1 MICDGS
7 RLMRYPRSVVLFA
20 LLSACH
26 RSPPCCM
33 RLPTVHCPE
42 MLLENHFM
50 LLLLSQFSLSSF
62 FPSATVAV
70 FARRWCFVRYRCS
83 LACRRFLRLPSK
95 LFLLV
100 VVVVLA
106 SRFGRFSL
114 CASAC
119 SRRGSCG
126 AWSAFCWS
134 VFIVAAGWLLMVVA
148 GCCAPCSRCAVFLQ
162 GVIV

>member
-1 MICDGS
+1 MHCS
-7 RLMRYPRSVVLFA
+7 PSCLHTFA
-20 LLSACH
+20 DCSLS
-26 RSPPCCM
+26 
-33 RLPTVHCPE
+33 E

-50 LLLLSQFSLSSF
+50 LLLLLLLPQSLLSSF
-62 FPSATVAV
+62 PVEVV

-95 LFLLV
+95 LSLLV

-126 AWSAFCWS
+126 AWSAFCWP

>member
-1 MICDGS
+1 
-7 RLMRYPRSVVLFA
+7 MRYPRSVVLFA

-114 CASAC
+114 CFRMFASWVVGC
-119 SRRGSCG
+119 MVCILLVCLHPSRRL
-126 AWSAFCWS
+126 AFD
-134 VFIVAAGWLLMVVA
+134 G
-148 GCCAPCSRCAVFLQ
+148 GGRCCAPCSRCAVFSQ

>member
-1 MICDGS
+1 MHCS
-7 RLMRYPRSVVLFA
+7 PSCLHTFA
-20 LLSACH
+20 DCSLS
-26 RSPPCCM
+26 
-33 RLPTVHCPE
+33 E

-50 LLLLSQFSLSSF
+50 LLLLLLLPQSLLSSF
-62 FPSATVAV
+62 PVEVV

-119 SRRGSCG
+119 SRRGSWG

>member
-1 MICDGS
+1 
-7 RLMRYPRSVVLFA
+7 
-20 LLSACH
+20 
-26 RSPPCCM
+26 
-33 RLPTVHCPE
+33 

-50 LLLLSQFSLSSF
+50 LLLLLLLPQSLLSSF
-62 FPSATVAV
+62 PVEVV

-148 GCCAPCSRCAVFLQ
+148 GVVRHVLVVPFLAGCHSLRFRLSKNARARKGGRLAGQESRTGRGGGDDFSAR
-162 GVIV
+162 G

>member
-1 MICDGS
+1 
-7 RLMRYPRSVVLFA
+7 
-20 LLSACH
+20 
-26 RSPPCCM
+26 
-33 RLPTVHCPE
+33 
-42 MLLENHFM
+42 M
-50 LLLLSQFSLSSF
+50 LLLLLLLPQSLLSSS
-62 FPSATVAV
+62 PVEVV

-95 LFLLV
+95 LSLLV

-126 AWSAFCWS
+126 AWSAFCWP
-134 VFIVAAGWLLMVVA
+134 VFIVAAGWLFDGGGRLLCAMFSLCRFLA
-148 GCCAPCSRCAVFLQ
+148 GCHSLRFRLSKNARARKGGRLAGQESRTGRGGGDDFSAR
-162 GVIV
+162 G

>member
-1 MICDGS
+1 MHCS
-7 RLMRYPRSVVLFA
+7 PSCLHTFA
-20 LLSACH
+20 DCSLS
-26 RSPPCCM
+26 
-33 RLPTVHCPE
+33 E

-50 LLLLSQFSLSSF
+50 LLLLLLLPQSLLSSF
-62 FPSATVAV
+62 PVEVV

-126 AWSAFCWS
+126 AWSAFCWP